1 MPEQHCGL
9 QALPI
14 SWLLDN
20 KRVYRLS
27 TRPTISDVQKFTS
40 AKGSKFRVIH
50 VSNIGSTGQS
60 CLIMFPMFQW
70 QRNEVPSLIFQTNQ
84 VIVLV
89 IYFYTYIHIYI
100 LLYIYIVIYIYY
112 IIIHVCVYNCIH
124 IFIDPMK
131 SHSTSSFIFCCC
143 WYWEIITSPPR
154 LAIQRRCRFHRSLI
168 LSARYFQGPL
178 GVGDGPPISMAIQIE
193 PI

>member
-60 CLIMFPMFQW
+60 CLIMIPMFQW

-84 VIVLV
+84 VIILV
-89 IYFYTYIHIYI
+89 IYCYIYSYTH
-100 LLYIYIVIYIYY
+100 IYIVIYIY
-112 IIIHVCVYNCIH
+112 IVIHVCVYNCIH

-131 SHSTSSFIFCCC
+131 SHRRFIFCCC

-154 LAIQRRCRFHRSLI
+154 LAIQRRCHFHRSLI
-168 LSARYFQGPL
+168 LSAGYFQGPL
-178 GVGDGPPISMAIQIE
+178 GVGNGPPISMAIQIE

>member
-84 VIVLV
+84 VIILV
-89 IYFYTYIHIYI
+89 IYCYILLYIYIYI
-100 LLYIYIVIYIYY
+100 LLYIYYNTCMCIQLYTYIRRS
-112 IIIHVCVYNCIH
+112 HEVSQQLH
-124 IFIDPMK
+124 ILPLLGTGRSSYHRLVWRFK
-131 SHSTSSFIFCCC
+131 GAATSTG
-143 WYWEIITSPPR
+143 R
-154 LAIQRRCRFHRSLI
+154 
-168 LSARYFQGPL
+168 
-178 GVGDGPPISMAIQIE
+178 
-193 PI
+193 

>member
-70 QRNEVPSLIFQTNQ
+70 QRNEFPSLIFQTNQ
-84 VIVLV
+84 VIILV
-89 IYFYTYIHIYI
+89 IYCYI
-100 LLYIYIVIYIYY
+100 LLYIYIYIYCYIY
-112 IIIHVCVYNCIH
+112 IIIHVCVYKCIH
-124 IFIDPMK
+124 IFVDPMK
-131 SHSTSSFIFCCC
+131 SHSSFIFCGC
-143 WYWEIITSPPR
+143 WVLGDHHITASSGDSKALPLPPVVDP
-154 LAIQRRCRFHRSLI
+154 QRRLLPGSPWGGEWAPNFYGHLDRTNMKK
-168 LSARYFQGPL
+168 QG
-178 GVGDGPPISMAIQIE
+178 M
-193 PI
+193 